1 MANGY
6 ERSHLYKVR
15 VRTST
20 ILEEMEKVTDN
31 LRRSSRWSILLQRR
45 NIAAFMSPMNSPHT
59 SIKKIERSV
68 IKKNQSDERMEQL
81 NKWKEQKKKRLAA
94 EKAKAKPIFKVCR
107 VKDVVV
113 PDISNIYKKIKGKD
127 QFKVAPSS
135 TYKFKAPVNV
145 KPLNMKSPTKS
156 KARRKIDFVLND
168 TSSKQTRVSNN
179 RSYKNSAMTKKT
191 SSDIKVIKTT
201 TTTVKE
207 TYRKCES
214 NEDGARYVTPVK
226 NDSPVAYISP
236 FITVSRGKENARREY
251 HNRRFNLFESPTAS
265 GVQKNMTPKAGA
277 RYFENLLQIQ
287 EQRLT
292 QLCCSW
298 ETYSYTQNP
307 PEEACDMIRMEI
319 GQTKLLMRKKFTKF
333 QELIGQCKNS
343 NGDKIVT
350 CLDLHGFWDIILIQ
364 INNLDSRFENLD
376 RLKTNNWEE
385 ILPVAPTSTKQV
397 KLKKVSNTKR
407 KGVKSSL
414 QDLIKE
420 QRKKNMKEIKN
431 SPMIVVT
438 TPRSKLADISNI
450 LHESAV
456 VTPRNQR
463 AMPERT
469 PKQHSIRKVKSVLFS
484 ESTEKEN
491 LCETSNLIQFSP
503 NKSVEHPRRSS
514 TSVVIFLPFV

>member
-6 ERSHLYKVR
+6 ERSNLYKVR

-20 ILEEMEKVTDN
+20 TLEKMEEVADN
-31 LRRSSRWSILLQRR
+31 LRRTSRWTTLLQRR
-45 NIAAFMSPMNSPHT
+45 NITAFMSPINSPHT

-68 IKKNQSDERMEQL
+68 IKKDKSDERREQL

-113 PDISNIYKKIKGKD
+113 PDISEIYKKIKGND

-179 RSYKNSAMTKKT
+179 RSYKNSSMTKNT
-191 SSDIKVIKTT
+191 SSDIKVIKKTT
-201 TTTVKE
+201 TTIKE

-214 NEDGARYVTPVK
+214 NEDGARCVTPVE
-226 NDSPVAYISP
+226 NDPPVTYISP
-236 FITVSRGKENARREY
+236 FITVSRGKENSRREY
-251 HNRRFNLFESPTAS
+251 HNRPS

-277 RYFENLLQIQ
+277 RYFENLLQKQ
-287 EQRLT
+287 EQRLS

-298 ETYSYTQNP
+298 ETYSDTQNP
-307 PEEACDMIRMEI
+307 PEEACDMIRMAI

-414 QDLIKE
+414 RDLIKE

-438 TPRSKLADISNI
+438 TPRSKLANISNI
-450 LHESAV
+450 LHESAA

-463 AMPERT
+463 AINTPKSILKPERT
-469 PKQHSIRKVKSVLFS
+469 PKQRSIRKVKSVLFS

-514 TSVVIFLPFV
+514 RLAEKNRKS